1 MAASRS
7 SRPSI
12 LQSCIPA
19 ILQSVMQSCNPAI
32 LQVEYPPVSEF
43 VHLHLHTEYSL
54 LDGACRI
61 DEVLD
66 EAVRLGMPGIAV
78 TEHGNMFSSVIFH
91 DHARARGLNPIL
103 GCEVYVAPGSRLTKS
118 GNPGET
124 QNHLVLLAETSE
136 GYHNLIKLVSA
147 GYTDGFYYKP
157 RIDKELL
164 AQHAKGLIGL
174 SSCLKGE
181 VAEGLTHAQERKA
194 VEAAAAYR
202 DILGPGNFF
211 LEMQWHG
218 IDEQRTVNSGLP
230 AIARDLSLPLI
241 CTNDVHYLKES
252 DAHAHDILLCIGT
265 AKAFTD
271 PKRLR
276 YDAKQ
281 FFLKTAEEMADVFK
295 DHPEALVNTMRV
307 AERCNVTLPQGENHL
322 PNFDVPAP
330 FTLDDYFE
338 HVTREGFRE
347 RLPRLQR
354 LAQAGSLRHTID
366 EYERRLS
373 YEIDMIKQMK
383 YPGYFLIV
391 WDFIR
396 YAREQ
401 GIPVG
406 PGRGSAAGSL
416 VAYCLRITDVDP
428 LDFNLIFERFLNPER
443 VSMPDIDVDFCER
456 RRGEVI
462 DYVTRKYGREN
473 VAQIIT
479 FGTMKAKAVVR
490 DVGRVL
496 EMPFADVDKVAK
508 QIPAVLEMTL
518 DKALEESQTLRDL
531 EQNDPKV
538 KELLAVARRLEGMTR
553 HASVHAAGVVI
564 APRAITEYAP
574 LYKGAR
580 DEITTQ
586 WSMKEIERIG
596 LLKMD
601 FLGLS
606 TLTLIFDAINE
617 IKRTTGVD
625 LDITALPLDDAK
637 TYQIFQDGQTYGIFQ
652 FESSGMRDILRKA
665 KPQTI
670 EDLIALNALY
680 RPGPLRS
687 GMVDDYIAR
696 KGGKVEVKYEL
707 PQLEPILR
715 ETYGVIAYQE
725 QVMRVAREL
734 GGFTLGEADILRKAM
749 GKKNP
754 EVMAKQRGKFV
765 EGAKKNAIPEKKAGP
780 IFDLMEHFAGYGFPK
795 AHSAAYAL
803 LAYQTAYLKANYPW
817 HFAAALLTIEAQNT
831 DKLAVYLGEC
841 RDRGIPVLP
850 PDINESQLRFTVEP
864 EGVRFGLTAIKNV
877 GEGAIESLLEV
888 RKKHGPIA
896 SLVDLCEELDLRL
909 VNKRVFES
917 LTKAGAFD
925 GIAKALPS
933 SEKAPTTALR
943 PRLLAAI
950 DAACEHGA
958 RFQRDRDE
966 GQAQLFGA
974 MDQATNG
981 TVGDQPGMN
990 GVGRQLPEAT
1000 PWTET
1005 EQLAFEKETL
1015 GLYWSG
1021 HPIDPYATQLREF
1034 GARPTSELAEA
1045 PLAIATQD
1053 TWGPNGRKPMEPD
1066 TSIGGIVAAVRPL
1079 KTRKGDRM
1087 AVFTLEDAQGGVE
1100 IIVFP
1105 ETFQRSGSLIE
1116 TGTLVLVR
1124 GKLER
1129 DEESVRILATEIL
1142 PIDKVRERLT
1152 REVAILVRAPADRH
1166 MFEALGEI
1174 FSRHR
1179 GDRRVSIELELA
1191 APSAMSGRLRV
1202 KADVSSQ
1209 IRVRPSSTLIAE
1221 LEQVVGTGAVSL
1233 R

>member
-1 MAASRS
+1 MAD
-7 SRPSI
+7 
-12 LQSCIPA
+12 
-19 ILQSVMQSCNPAI
+19 
-32 LQVEYPPVSEF
+32 F
-43 VHLHLHTEYSL
+43 VHLHLHTEFSL

-66 EAVRLGMPGIAV
+66 QAAKLKMPAIAV
-78 TEHGNMFSSVIFH
+78 TEHGNLFSSVTFH
-91 DHARARGLNPIL
+91 DHARKKGVKPIL
-103 GCEVYVAPGSRLTKS
+103 GCEVYVAPGDRRTKS

-124 QNHLVLLAETSE
+124 ANHLVLLAETSE

-147 GYTDGFYYKP
+147 GYTEGFYYKP

-181 VAEGLTHAQERKA
+181 VAEGLSHQQEKKA
-194 VEAAAAYR
+194 RDAAAAYK

-218 IDEQRTVNSGLP
+218 IDEQRVVNGGIP
-230 AIARDLSLPLI
+230 AIAKDLGLGLV
-241 CTNDVHYLKES
+241 CTNDVHYLRDS
-252 DAHAHDILLCIGT
+252 DAHPHDILLCIGT
-265 AKAFTD
+265 GKAFSD

-276 YDAKQ
+276 YEARQ
-281 FFLKTAEEMADVFK
+281 FFLKTAEEMAAVFK
-295 DHPEALVNTMRV
+295 DFPDALANTVRI
-307 AERCNVTLPQGENHL
+307 ADRCNVTLGEGENYL
-322 PNFDVPAP
+322 PNFDVPP
-330 FTLDDYFE
+330 GFTLDDYFE
-338 HVTREGFRE
+338 HVVRDGFRN
-347 RLPRLQR
+347 RLVRLQQ
-354 LAQAGSLRHTID
+354 LSASGELRHTVD

-373 YEIDMIKQMK
+373 YEIEMIKKMK
-383 YPGYFLIV
+383 YPGYFLVV

-396 YAREQ
+396 YARER

-443 VSMPDIDVDFCER
+443 ISMPDIDIDFCER

-462 DYVTRKYGREN
+462 DYVTQKYGREN

-508 QIPAVLEMTL
+508 LIPAALDMTL
-518 DKALEESQTLRDL
+518 DKALEESEPLRQM

-538 KELLAVARRLEGMTR
+538 KELLNVAKRLEGMTR

-574 LYKGAR
+574 LYRGAH
-580 DEITTQ
+580 DEIVTQ
-586 WSMKEIERIG
+586 WSMKDIERVG

-606 TLTLIFDAINE
+606 TLTLITDAVAE
-617 IKRTTGVD
+617 IERTTGERI
-625 LDITALPLDDAK
+625 DISRVPLDDAK
-637 TYQIFQDGQTYGIFQ
+637 TYQIFQEGQTYGIFQ

-665 KPQTI
+665 KPQTL

-696 KGGKVEVKYEL
+696 KQGKTEVRYEL
-707 PQLEPILR
+707 PQLEPILG

-725 QVMRVAREL
+725 QVMRIAREL
-734 GGFTLGEADILRKAM
+734 AGFTLGEADILRKAM

-754 EVMAKQRGKFV
+754 EVMAKNRGKFV
-765 EGAKKNAIPEKKAGP
+765 EGAKHNKVNEKKAGQ

-795 AHSAAYAL
+795 AHSTAYAF

-817 HFAAALLTIEAQNT
+817 HFAASLLTIEAQNT
-831 DKLAVYLGEC
+831 DKLALYLGEC

-864 EGVRFGLTAIKNV
+864 GKGVRFGLFAIKNV
-877 GEGAIESLLEV
+877 GEGAIQSLLDV
-888 RKKHGPIA
+888 RQKQGRITSLA
-896 SLVDLCEELDLRL
+896 SLCEELDLRL

-925 GIAKALPS
+925 SLARGTTFES
-933 SEKAPTTALR
+933 VPTLALR
-943 PRLLAAI
+943 PRLLAAV
-950 DAACEHGA
+950 DGACEYGA
-958 RFQRDRDE
+958 RAQRDRDQ
-966 GQAQLFGA
+966 GQAQLFGF
-974 MDQATNG
+974 DDDGSGPHGGEGFQTG
-981 TVGDQPGMN
+981 T
-990 GVGRQLPEAT
+990 GRGLTLPDAQ
-1000 PWTET
+1000 PWTES

-1021 HPIDPYATQLREF
+1021 HPVDRYTSALKDL
-1034 GARPTSELAEA
+1034 GAKSVGDLTELQVIA
-1045 PLAIATQD
+1045 PRD
-1053 TWGPNGRKPMEPD
+1053 NGWGPGGPKPIEPD
-1066 TSIGGIVAAVRPL
+1066 TTIGGIVAACRQL

-1087 AVFTLEDAQGGVE
+1087 AVFTLEDSQGGVE
-1100 IIVFP
+1100 VIVFP
-1105 ETFQRSGSLIE
+1105 ETYQRSASLIE
-1116 TGTLVLVR
+1116 TGTMVLVR

-1129 DEESVRILATEIL
+1129 DDETIRILASEIT
-1142 PIDKVRERLT
+1142 PIDTVRERLA
-1152 REVAILVRAPADRH
+1152 REVAIHLRKPADRNTL
-1166 MFEALGEI
+1166 ETIGEI

-1179 GDRRVSIELELA
+1179 GDRKVSFEVETGE
-1191 APSAMSGRLRV
+1191 PPHRLRV
-1202 KADVSSQ
+1202 RVEVSSQ
-1209 IRVRPSSTLIAE
+1209 IRVRPSPNLIAE
-1221 LEQVVGTGAVSL
+1221 LEQVVGAGAVEL